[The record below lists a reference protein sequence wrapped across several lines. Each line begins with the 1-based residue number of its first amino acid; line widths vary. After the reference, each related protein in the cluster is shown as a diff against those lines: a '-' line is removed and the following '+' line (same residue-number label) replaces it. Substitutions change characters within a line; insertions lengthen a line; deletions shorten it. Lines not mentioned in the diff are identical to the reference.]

1 MTKYKIIAG
10 TFVHDGQSYKPNGIN
25 EIETNLPL
33 TDLFPDQFVVA
44 TEAAAEV
51 EEEEEACPRANH
63 HGDDVTY
70 LFEGANPAGL
80 TLRQKNSW
88 YRLYING
95 NLHSAKGLR
104 KKEMEQLVSE
114 CVAAFNDG
122 GDA

>member
-10 TFVHDGQSYKPNGIN
+10 TFYYEGQAYKPTGLD
-25 EIETNLPL
+25 EIETDLPL
-33 TDLFPDQFVVA
+33 MDLFPGTFVLA
-44 TEAAAEV
+44 TDGSVPEV
-51 EEEEEACPRANH
+51 EDVCPRANH

-80 TLRQKNSW
+80 TVRQKNSW